1 MSNKYQPRTILH
13 QLLDKQRMSQR
24 YFAELLQVDS
34 PSASMYLSGKRLPNP
49 ETIKCMAELLQVDHD
64 YLVGVVVGM
73 NLKRQYSA
81 SVRNCI
87 ADQLKKDIEDE
98 FVARTGR
105 EF

>member
-24 YFAELLQVDS
+24 YFAELLQVDG
-34 PSASMYLSGKRLPNP
+34 PSASLYLSGKRLPSA
-49 ETIKCMAELLQVDHD
+49 ETIKSMAELLQVDHD
-64 YLVGVVVGM
+64 YLVGVIVGM

-87 ADQLKKDIEDE
+87 ADQLKKDIEME
-98 FVARTGR
+98 FVTRT
-105 EF
+105 ESEL